1 MSSRGRNVITGIVV
15 LGSIFIFLWMVL
27 KFTGRAVGAFA
38 PKGIPVVVLAS
49 RADGVSEGSAVVYRG
64 VTVGKVTSIARS
76 SDNLHV
82 RIGAEVEMSP
92 PLPRDLKAS
101 IHTQSMLSTGAGIE
115 LEVVG
120 APTAQLTPGQE
131 IPATYVGMQFLPPE
145 FSDILTDVRRQKLVA
160 HTDETIVALHEQLDR
175 IGKVM
180 SSVQDLVGDPKVQS
194 DIRSAV
200 SNLNSVSQRANQVAD
215 NFEKFSTDLEKV
227 SNNANE
233 TIIEMRKTINRTGTD
248 VDDLSRSLIDDVGKM
263 GKVLDQFQQ
272 IAAKINTGRGTAGQL
287 VNDPALYDQLT
298 DTARELNLVAKSMKR
313 LIDQWEQEGLSLKV
327 K

>member
-1 MSSRGRNVITGIVV
+1 MSSRVRNVITGIVV

-101 IHTQSMLSTGAGIE
+101 IHTQSMLSTGAVIE

-120 APTAQLTPGQE
+120 APTAQ
-131 IPATYVGMQFLPPE
+131 
-145 FSDILTDVRRQKLVA
+145 
-160 HTDETIVALHEQLDR
+160 
-175 IGKVM
+175 
-180 SSVQDLVGDPKVQS
+180 
-194 DIRSAV
+194 
-200 SNLNSVSQRANQVAD
+200 
-215 NFEKFSTDLEKV
+215 
-227 SNNANE
+227 
-233 TIIEMRKTINRTGTD
+233 
-248 VDDLSRSLIDDVGKM
+248 
-263 GKVLDQFQQ
+263 
-272 IAAKINTGRGTAGQL
+272 
-287 VNDPALYDQLT
+287 
-298 DTARELNLVAKSMKR
+298 
-313 LIDQWEQEGLSLKV
+313 
-327 K
+327 